1 MDRARPA
8 ASSSASA
15 STPAST
21 AAWAARV
28 VAWHNRHPLAARIT
42 PAQVQDLGYVDLP
55 FSAREAATRRHWRA
69 VFSDNFLPPFKP
81 AQIARWA
88 LRHGL
93 EQRPLDAGQPVRQ
106 VPIDRR
112 QLPPEGLALVLW
124 VGTAAIHDAQGERT
138 RVLLAPQA
146 PHAVLGQRL
155 WSLQRVAVAAL
166 AGLVLLTAPVLML
179 LRGATQDD
187 TEAAAPVAAAASA
200 ASAASAAL
208 PPGMTPAVAAALAAA
223 SAARAEVPASAAVA
237 ALGADDLVAP
247 EPAAGPTPSASSP
260 TTPPA
265 VPPPPGPFPPRRP
278 LLDEASKI
286 LAQQQLAAARAAQ
299 AAEHGLPVFA
309 LVSRQVRTQAES
321 EQLGAAL
328 QQALVNT
335 EAPRGLRVDAMP
347 AGRTWRAVGWPFL
360 ERGDAE
366 RVQQQLAAR
375 GQRVDVV
382 AF

>member
-8 ASSSASA
+8 ASSSAPASA
-15 STPAST
+15 PAST

-28 VAWHNRHPLAARIT
+28 AAWHNRHPLAARIT
-42 PAQVQDLGYVDLP
+42 PVQVQDLGYVDLP

-93 EQRPLDAGQPVRQ
+93 EQMPRDAGQPVRQ

-166 AGLVLLTAPVLML
+166 AGLLLVT
-179 LRGATQDD
+179 R
-187 TEAAAPVAAAASA
+187 AAAAAAAHGGAGRRRRRGDRGRSGVGCAAARHDPGRGRRAGAASA
-200 ASAASAAL
+200 A
-208 PPGMTPAVAAALAAA
+208 PH
-223 SAARAEVPASAAVA
+223 RWQ
-237 ALGADDLVAP
+237 
-247 EPAAGPTPSASSP
+247 SP
-260 TTPPA
+260 RR
-265 VPPPPGPFPPRRP
+265 PPPPWRRSVPTTWCRPSPPPGRRH
-278 LLDEASKI
+278 L
-286 LAQQQLAAARAAQ
+286 
-299 AAEHGLPVFA
+299 
-309 LVSRQVRTQAES
+309 
-321 EQLGAAL
+321 
-328 QQALVNT
+328 
-335 EAPRGLRVDAMP
+335 
-347 AGRTWRAVGWPFL
+347 
-360 ERGDAE
+360 
-366 RVQQQLAAR
+366 
-375 GQRVDVV
+375 
-382 AF
+382 

>member
-1 MDRARPA
+1 MDRARAA
-8 ASSSASA
+8 ASSSA
-15 STPAST
+15 PAGT
-21 AAWAARV
+21 APWVARV

-42 PAQVQDLGYVDLP
+42 AAQVQDLGYVDLP

-69 VFSDNFLPPFKP
+69 VFSDDVLPPYTP

-93 EQRPLDAGQPVRQ
+93 EQRPRDASPPVRQ

-124 VGTAAIHDAQGERT
+124 VGTAAIHDTQGERS
-138 RVLLAPQA
+138 RVLLGPQA
-146 PHAVLGQRL
+146 PHAVLGRRL
-155 WSLQRVAVAAL
+155 WSLQRVALAAL
-166 AGLVLLTAPVLML
+166 AGLLLLTAPPLLL
-179 LRGATQDD
+179 LRGVASDD
-187 TEAAAPVAAAASA
+187 AAATALAADAAAS
-200 ASAASAAL
+200 AL
-208 PPGMTPAVAAALAAA
+208 PPGMTPAVAAVLAAA
-223 SAARAEVPASAAVA
+223 SAARAAPPAAAASAPAVAALAPSAASAASAAVA
-237 ALGADDLVAP
+237 ALGSDDLVAP
-247 EPAAGPTPSASSP
+247 EPAA
-260 TTPPA
+260 TPPA
-265 VPPPPGPFPPRRP
+265 VPAPPGPFPPRRP
-278 LLDEASKI
+278 LLDEATKI
-286 LAQQQLAAARAAQ
+286 RAQQQLATARAARAAERGQ
-299 AAEHGLPVFA
+299 PVFA
-309 LVSRQVRTQAES
+309 LVSRQVRTRAES

-335 EAPRGLRVDAMP
+335 VAPRGLRVEALP

-360 ERGDAE
+360 ERGEAE